1 MASATSSIDFA
12 VIGHQDS
19 WQNIERFVNGLRTP
33 GQEKLSVEKIK
44 NIFPFIPPRVLFN
57 VKVKS
62 STGNEINGIYIDTFI
77 DPDKLNTQYS
87 KANIRKVIQAAHCA
101 EKEGAAIT
109 TLGGFTSIVQEGNFD
124 SFPKNGTI
132 FTTGNT
138 LTTAFIVKGVEVAAS
153 QRNISLENSNLLI
166 LGATGDIGMACVNYF
181 KQKVKQLL
189 LCARNLPRLEKFANS
204 LLKENVNTKYHV
216 SVDELLQE
224 ADVIIC
230 AASTIGLNFRYC
242 KKNVLICDAGYPK
255 NLDIQIN
262 DNPEVQL
269 FHGGMGQVSMGYYF
283 IPDYS
288 NSIYHYPAPGIA
300 HGCILEA
307 MILAFENKIENYSTG
322 KGNIT
327 TDKIEEIYAS
337 GLKHGI
343 ILAPFHNANGLWP
356 NQKKSI

>member
-1 MASATSSIDFA
+1 MVSSTSSLNFA
-12 VIGHQDS
+12 VIGHQES
-19 WQNIERFVNGLRTP
+19 WQHIEAFVNGLRTNE
-33 GQEKLSVEKIK
+33 QEKLSLEEIK
-44 NIFPFIPPRVLFN
+44 NIFPFIPPRVLFK

-62 STGNEINGIYIDTFI
+62 TMGKEINGIYIDSFI
-77 DPDKLNTQYS
+77 DPDKLDSKYA
-87 KANIRKVIQAAHCA
+87 KANINNVIQAACCA
-101 EKEGAAIT
+101 AKEGACIT

-124 SFPKNGTI
+124 SFPSIGTI

-138 LTTAFIVKGVEVAAS
+138 LTTAYIVKGVEIAS
-153 QRNISLENSNLLI
+153 KQCGIELENSKLLI
-166 LGATGDIGMACVNYF
+166 LGATGDIGIACVNYL
-181 KQKVKQLL
+181 KKRVKQMLI
-189 LCARNLPRLEKFANS
+189 CARNLNRLKKLANS
-204 LLKENVNTKYHV
+204 LLDEHVNVKYDII
-216 SVDELLQE
+216 VDELLQE

-230 AASTIGLNFRYC
+230 VASTTGLTFRNC

-255 NLDIQIN
+255 NLDKQISN
-262 DNPEVQL
+262 NPEVQL

-283 IPDYS
+283 NPDYS

-307 MILAFENKIENYSTG
+307 MVLAFENKIESYSRG

-343 ILAPFHNANGLWP
+343 TVAPFYNANGLWST
-356 NQKKSI
+356 QKK